1 MIGCGAYMS
10 LRKNVD
16 YQCNSINVCILW
28 FQIFFSRYFIK
39 NINETSKLIPNL
51 TIRYQ
56 SSYHGLLYTVK
67 VRYLNCTKHKDY
79 IQSKNIVIE

>member
-28 FQIFFSRYFIK
+28 FQNFFSRYFIK
-39 NINETSKLIPNL
+39 NVNEISKDIANL
-51 TIRYQ
+51 VFTYYQ
-56 SSYHGLLYTVK
+56 SSYHGLLYIVK
-67 VRYLNCTKHKDY
+67 IVYLHCTKRKDC
-79 IQSKNIVIE
+79 I

>member
-28 FQIFFSRYFIK
+28 FQNFFSRYSIK
-39 NINETSKLIPNL
+39 NINETSKDIPNL
-51 TIRYQ
+51 IIRYK
-56 SSYHGLLYTVK
+56 SLYHELLFTVK
-67 VRYLNCTKHKDY
+67 VRYLHCTKHKDC
-79 IQSKNIVIE
+79 I